1 MSAKVFVDT
10 NILVYA
16 RDSSEKEKQ
25 ITAKQWMAYL
35 WQTRLGRLSY
45 QSCNEYYVIT
55 TQRLKPGLSRKE
67 ARDDINAFEAW
78 NPLAINQNTIENAW
92 RIQDKYQFS
101 WWYSLILSAAQ
112 IQSCTFILSEDLQH
126 EQAIDELRIINPFL
140 SDLSRISDYRLDKI
154 I

>member
-25 ITAKQWMAYL
+25 IIAREWMAYL

-45 QSCNEYYVIT
+45 QSCNEYYVVT

-67 ARDDINAFEAW
+67 ARHDINAFEAW
-78 NPLAINQNTIENAW
+78 NPLAINQAAIENAW

-101 WWYSLILSAAQ
+101 WWDSLIVSAAQ
-112 IQSCTFILSEDLQH
+112 IQNCTFILSEDLQH
-126 EQAIDELRIINPFL
+126 EQALDELRIINPFL
-140 SDLSRISDYRLDKI
+140 SDLSRISAYS
-154 I
+154 

>member
-25 ITAKQWMAYL
+25 ITANLWMAYL
-35 WQTRLGRLSY
+35 WKTRLGRLSY
-45 QSCNEYYVIT
+45 QSCNEYYVVT
-55 TQRLKPGLSRKE
+55 TQRLKPGLSKKE

-78 NPLAINQNTIENAW
+78 NPLSINRTTIENAW

-101 WWYSLILSAAQ
+101 WWDSLILSAAQ
-112 IQSCTFILSEDLQH
+112 IQDCKYILSEGLQH
-126 EQAIDELRIINPFL
+126 EQAIDDVKIINPFL
-140 SDLSRISDYRLDKI
+140 SDLSRISS
-154 I
+154 